1 MQNLVSNAIFIS
13 SPLLLSY
20 FPFLSN
26 CRVKHFFSSSFSLGK
41 KNLNNLSVFW
51 CIFPPPVLLSG
62 EKWDGDRQEERHMR
76 VFFFSFSFFSF
87 FFEWEEREQH
97 AEEGKKRERR
107 MAGRRQ
113 RG

>member
-1 MQNLVSNAIFIS
+1 MGWRQTGGKAHESVFF
-13 SPLLLSY
+13 
-20 FPFLSN
+20 FPFLYI
-26 CRVKHFFSSSFSLGK
+26 SF
-41 KNLNNLSVFW
+41 
-51 CIFPPPVLLSG
+51 
-62 EKWDGDRQEERHMR
+62 
-76 VFFFSFSFFSF
+76 F

>member
-1 MQNLVSNAIFIS
+1 MSVFF
-13 SPLLLSY
+13 
-20 FPFLSN
+20 FPFLYI
-26 CRVKHFFSSSFSLGK
+26 SF
-41 KNLNNLSVFW
+41 
-51 CIFPPPVLLSG
+51 
-62 EKWDGDRQEERHMR
+62 
-76 VFFFSFSFFSF
+76 F